1 MIAHPVSRYLTQFGI
16 EKEAG
21 PSESFDG
28 ILQPL
33 SARVEEGP
41 EENPEALLEA
51 AREEGRTEGRA
62 AAQLYFETIL
72 ANQKRDYEK
81 RLGEERNSWVNE
93 EGAKLSLCLTDA
105 IAQLEE
111 RLAECVDAVLRPF
124 LIESLRR
131 QMIDELVSDVGV
143 LLASDE
149 TPAIEISG
157 AADLLAI
164 LQTKLSS
171 APVAIDYKPNESID
185 VRIVAHHT
193 IIESQLRAWIERFD
207 PAKESD

>member
-1 MIAHPVSRYLTQFGI
+1 LIAHPVSRYLIQFGI
-16 EKEAG
+16 EKQAAPAE
-21 PSESFDG
+21 PFDG
-28 ILQPL
+28 VLQPL
-33 SARVEEGP
+33 SSRVEEP
-41 EENPEALLEA
+41 QADPEALLEA
-51 AREEGRTEGRA
+51 AREEGRAEGRA
-62 AAQLYFETIL
+62 AAQAYFETIL

-81 RLGEERNSWVNE
+81 RLKDERHSWADE
-93 EGAKLSLCLTDA
+93 EGAKLGLCLTNA

-131 QMIDELVSDVGV
+131 QMIDELVNDVGV

-157 AADLLAI
+157 AADLLAA
-164 LQTKLSS
+164 LQSKLSS
-171 APVAIDYKPNESID
+171 APVAIDYKPTDSID
-185 VRIVAHHT
+185 VRIVAHNT

-207 PAKESD
+207 PSKE